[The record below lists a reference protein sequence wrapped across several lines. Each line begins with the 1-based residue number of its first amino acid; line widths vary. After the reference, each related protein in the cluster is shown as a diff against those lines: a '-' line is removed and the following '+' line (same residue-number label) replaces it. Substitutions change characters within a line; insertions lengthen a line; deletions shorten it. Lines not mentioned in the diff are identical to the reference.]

1 MVGPRITSAVNPR
14 IKSLEQALRLTA
26 TDMQAML
33 TPVDTKF
40 RTLERRLFATE
51 GASGGARWRRLSP
64 KYAKQKRRTHPG
76 RKVMQKTGGL
86 RRSLTQKGADHV
98 ARYTLSAS
106 RARLKVG
113 TTNVLAAYH
122 GPLIGRLTT
131 GSGLGPTRGRARL
144 PVRDVMQMTPQQR
157 RLYYK
162 IVKDYLVDVKLKRA
176 MKALRIGR
184 QEMRIRR
191 RS

>member
-122 GPLIGRLTT
+122 GAAGAAYRNP
-131 GSGLGPTRGRARL
+131 RL
-144 PVRDVMQMTPQQR
+144 PKRDVMQMTPQQR